1 MVFFIFLLVF
11 MFAFSGALYLM
22 VRALPRV
29 AEADPTEASGEYRS
43 ILDRWAHSD
52 IPERIDATF
61 NSWLLKFLRKFKV
74 VTLRLDNA
82 LSTHLHKIR
91 AEHEVHTKKAAIDFK
106 EISGQNKESE
116 EAEL

>member
-1 MVFFIFLLVF
+1 
-11 MFAFSGALYLM
+11 
-22 VRALPRV
+22 
-29 AEADPTEASGEYRS
+29 
-43 ILDRWAHSD
+43 
-52 IPERIDATF
+52 
-61 NSWLLKFLRKFKV
+61 V